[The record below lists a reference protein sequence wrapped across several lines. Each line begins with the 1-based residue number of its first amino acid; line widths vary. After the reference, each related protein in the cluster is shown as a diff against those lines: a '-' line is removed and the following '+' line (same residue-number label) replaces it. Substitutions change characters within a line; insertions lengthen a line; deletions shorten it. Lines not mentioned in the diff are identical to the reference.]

1 MKHLFFLFACF
12 LLVSPAQAGPWVAL
26 DPLEL
31 SPSGSDA
38 TLSIGEERGKVDNLR
53 FRIDGATV
61 HLESLTLVPV
71 EGDSVPLHIPLLLK
85 SGESS
90 GLINIPGM
98 AVAIDKL
105 KLEYRISGNEAATVT
120 FRLKLD

>member
-1 MKHLFFLFACF
+1 MKHLFFLFVF
-12 LLVSPAQAGPWVAL
+12 LLLVSSAQAGPWVAL

-31 SPSGSDA
+31 SPSASEA
-38 TLSIGEERGKVDNLR
+38 TVSVGEERGKVDNLR

-61 HLESLTLVPV
+61 HLESLTLIPV
-71 EGDSVPLHIPLLLK
+71 EGDSVSLHIPLLLK

-105 KLEYRISGNEAATVT
+105 RLEYRISGDTPATMT